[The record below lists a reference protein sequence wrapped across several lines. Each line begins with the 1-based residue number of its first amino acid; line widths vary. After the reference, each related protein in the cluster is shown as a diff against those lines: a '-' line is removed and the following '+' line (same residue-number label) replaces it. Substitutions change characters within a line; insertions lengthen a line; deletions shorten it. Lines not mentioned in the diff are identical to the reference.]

1 MTAFT
6 PAGLRFGDQR
16 VIARGSDPGRSSW
29 VLLCGQKPF
38 ELADQAFAFQSAAL
52 NLSPRFASSG
62 HNHSRQHPRRMRSHL
77 EERKCRKMDFS
88 FRTLDFGPVRCGA
101 TRLQIGGNPAPG
113 RSSHPWVPFQQNLR
127 EGFGRIDRREAWPL
141 SPS

>member
-52 NLSPRFASSG
+52 NLSPRYSLVAAIITADNILAGCAATTRSG
-62 HNHSRQHPRRMRSHL
+62 SV
-77 EERKCRKMDFS
+77 
-88 FRTLDFGPVRCGA
+88 VRWISA
-101 TRLQIGGNPAPG
+101 
-113 RSSHPWVPFQQNLR
+113 
-127 EGFGRIDRREAWPL
+127 FGRWILVQFAAAQRVCKSAEIQRPDGQVTPGFLFNKICAKV
-141 SPS
+141 SGA